1 MNDELYMRRALDL
14 AVLGRG
20 RVSPNPMVGC
30 VIVHN
35 DRVIGEGWHQKYGG
49 PHAEVHAVSSVKDKK
64 LLRESTVFVT
74 LEPCA
79 HHGKTPPCASLLAD
93 HQVKCVVICNRD
105 PNPLVAGKGIAIL
118 EQAGIK
124 VEEGLFE
131 EEGAELNRRFFTFY
145 TKKRPYIILK
155 WAETADG
162 FIARENY
169 DSKWI
174 SNALSRKLVHKW
186 RSEEDAILV
195 GKQTAKV
202 DDPALNV
209 RDWSGKNPLRLVIDR
224 HLELPPTHKL
234 FSDGEPTVCY
244 NLEKTDNAGA
254 VHYSQCREEKF
265 FGDIMEDLYRK
276 KIQSVIV
283 EGGAQIL
290 NILFETELWDEV
302 RRFRSEKTF
311 GRGIS
316 APDLRNAEL
325 ISRSDFTGDELSIF
339 KNQKT
344 SRR

>member
-49 PHAEVHAVSSVKDKK
+49 PHAEVNAVNSVKEKE
-64 LLRESTVFVT
+64 LLCESTVFVT

-79 HHGKTPPCASLLAD
+79 HHGKTPPCASMLAE
-93 HQVKCVVICNRD
+93 HQVRRVVICNKD

-118 EQAGIK
+118 KQAGITVK
-124 VEEGLFE
+124 QGLME
-131 EEGAELNRRFFTFY
+131 EEGHEINNRFFTFF

-162 FIARENY
+162 YIARDNY

-195 GKQTAKV
+195 GRQTAEM

-209 RDWSGKNPLRLVIDR
+209 RDWSGKDPLRLVIDR
-224 HLELPPTHKL
+224 NLKLSKTLKL
-234 FSDGEPTVCY
+234 FSDGIPTVCY
-244 NLEKTDNAGA
+244 NLNKSDHRGH
-254 VHYSQCREEKF
+254 VHYSQCREETF
-265 FGDIMEDLYRK
+265 FSDIMGDLYKRE
-276 KIQSVIV
+276 IQSVLV
-283 EGGAQIL
+283 EGGARIL
-290 NILFETELWDEV
+290 NLLFEAGLWDEV
-302 RRFRSEKTF
+302 RRFRSEITF
-311 GRGIS
+311 GSGIQ
-316 APDLRNAEL
+316 APLLHNAEL
-325 ISRSDFTGDELSIF
+325 VSKSDFTGDELAVF
-339 KNQKT
+339 
-344 SRR
+344 RRRN